1 VGVEIVEILHGG
13 VGGDVEQGARTSK
26 QILVFAYWSIVSL
39 TLSLIFVQSIIF
51 ISYHICLCCAYFILP
66 CIYSYCYSFL
76 YAWLDC
82 VYFILL
88 GLLVC
93 VCLTYTHPTRA
104 SHSTSTHFKG
114 NQGELVQS
122 LARGIR
128 LHLLYCI
135 SLCIICISFRI

>member
-1 VGVEIVEILHGG
+1 MGDSGLEILHGG

-26 QILVFAYWSIVSL
+26 HIVVFAFAPLVSL
-39 TLSLIFVQSIIF
+39 TLSHFIFVHSIIL
-51 ISYHICLCCAYFILP
+51 IAIAYYIHCLCCHCMIHIAISL
-66 CIYSYCYSFL
+66 I
-76 YAWLDC
+76 AWLDC
-82 VYFILL
+82 VCTLL

-104 SHSTSTHFKG
+104 SHSASTHFKG
-114 NQGELVQS
+114 NQEELVQS

-135 SLCIICISFRI
+135 SLCNICISFRI